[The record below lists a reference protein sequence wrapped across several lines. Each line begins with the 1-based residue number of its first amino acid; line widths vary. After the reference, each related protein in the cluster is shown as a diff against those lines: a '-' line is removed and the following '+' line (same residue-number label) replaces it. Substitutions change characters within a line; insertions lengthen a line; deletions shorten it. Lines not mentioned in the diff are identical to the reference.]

1 MSKQYNIKWREQDE
15 KELRRVVR
23 NFNDKLRR
31 LVKENPENQN
41 ILPQFWN
48 EQTQQFESRV
58 TIKNLKE
65 LIQTRADYNRQLNML
80 KRFGRRGAEEIIEAP
95 TNEYG
100 AKTTKWQKSEMAR
113 MAQIVNR
120 RRRERLE
127 NLENVKMLDSYG
139 ELGYTLGQRFGMGLA
154 SRNSLNPIKTFTRS
168 QTQADLK
175 QKVRALMRESASN
188 YAKDRDLMLKE
199 NFINELRQNYNEG
212 DISDVIERIRSMDDD
227 LFVLKFEARGDKFEL
242 AYPPDRGS
250 EEYKNYVSE
259 LKGYWLR
266 ETTPLDVSTPLLT
279 TILNQ

>member
-58 TIKNLKE
+58 TIKNLKG

-80 KRFGRRGAEEIIEAP
+80 RRFGRRGAEEIIEAP

-100 AKTTKWQKSEMAR
+100 ARTTKWQKSEMAR

-154 SRNSLNPIKTFTRS
+154 SRNSLNPIKTFTAS
-168 QTQADLK
+168 QTQADIK

-199 NFINELRQNYNEG
+199 NFINELKKNYNEA

-250 EEYKNYVSE
+250 KEYWNYVSE
-259 LKGYWLR
+259 LKGYWLK

>member
-23 NFNDKLRR
+23 NFNDKLQR

-48 EQTQQFESRV
+48 EETQQFESRI
-58 TIKNLKE
+58 TIQNLKE

-100 AKTTKWQKSEMAR
+100 ARTTKWQKSEMAR

-154 SRNSLNPIKTFTRS
+154 SRNSLNPIKTFTAS
-168 QTQADLK
+168 QTQADIK

-199 NFINELRQNYNEG
+199 NFIKELKKNYNEA

-250 EEYKNYVSE
+250 EEYWNYVSE

-266 ETTPLDVSTPLLT
+266 ETTPLDVSKPLLT

>member
-80 KRFGRRGAEEIIEAP
+80 RRFGRRGAEEIIEAP

-100 AKTTKWQKSEMAR
+100 ARTTKWQKYEMAR

-154 SRNSLNPIKTFTRS
+154 SRNSLNPIKTFTSS

-175 QKVRALMRESASN
+175 QKVRALMRESSSN

-199 NFINELRQNYNEG
+199 NFINELKKNYNEA
-212 DISDVIERIRSMDDD
+212 DIADVIGRIRSMDDD
-227 LFVLKFEARGDKFEL
+227 LFVLKF
-242 AYPPDRGS
+242 
-250 EEYKNYVSE
+250 
-259 LKGYWLR
+259 
-266 ETTPLDVSTPLLT
+266 
-279 TILNQ
+279 

>member
-23 NFNDKLRR
+23 NFNDKLQR
-31 LVKENPENQN
+31 LVKENPENKN

-48 EQTQQFESRV
+48 EQTQQFESRI
-58 TIKNLKE
+58 TIQTLKE
-65 LIQTRADYNRQLNML
+65 LILTRADYNRQLNML
-80 KRFGRRGAEEIIEAP
+80 RRFGRRGAEEIIEAP

-100 AKTTKWQKSEMAR
+100 ARTTKWQKSEMAR

-199 NFINELRQNYNEG
+199 NFINELRQNYNEA

-250 EEYKNYVSE
+250 DEYNNYVSE